1 MGKTLYLDCSSGI
14 SGDMTVAAL
23 LDLGVDESRLIEALG
38 TLPVSG
44 FDIVVSRVSKH
55 GLAACD
61 FDVRLD
67 AQHENHDHDMEYLYG
82 HLHGG
87 HEHAEDHGHVGH
99 IHEHHHDGHCHD
111 HEHAHAHGHRSLAE
125 ILGIIDASGLSA
137 RAKHAARSIFSKL
150 AEAEACAHGAT
161 PDTVL
166 LHEVGAVDSIVDI
179 CAVAVC
185 LDELDVEK
193 VIVTELAEGHGT
205 VRCAHGIMPIP
216 VPAVANLCAMAG
228 IALSPSAVEGE
239 LVTPTGAAIVAAL
252 RTSDKLPERYS
263 IERIGIG
270 AGKRDYEGCSGVLR
284 AMLIEP
290 IATPMPPAAENPAE
304 RAEVLKL
311 EADID
316 DVTGEALARTI
327 ELLMEAGAREAHTVP
342 IVMKKGRPAYQL
354 QVICDRAAME
364 GLMRIVYETTTTIG
378 MRFTSMEC
386 DRLEREAGYVGTPYG
401 PIAAK
406 RVVLPGG
413 RERVYPEYD
422 SVAETSSRED
432 APFQDVYRSA
442 QAAEFHAGLRN
453 G

>member
-23 LDLGVDESRLIEALG
+23 LDLGADEDRLVEALG
-38 TLPVSG
+38 TLPISG
-44 FDIVVSRVSKH
+44 FDIVVSRVSKR
-55 GLAACD
+55 GLDACD

-67 AQHENHDHDMEYLYG
+67 TEHENHDHDMEYLYG

-87 HEHAEDHGHVGH
+87 REHAEGHGHAGH
-99 IHEHHHDGHCHD
+99 VHECHHDDHCHG

-125 ILGIIDASGLSA
+125 IEAIIDASGLSA
-137 RAKHAARSIFSKL
+137 RAKHTARSIFSKL
-150 AEAEACAHGAT
+150 AEAEARAHGAA

-185 LDELDVEK
+185 LDELNVEK

-216 VPAVANLCAMAG
+216 VPAVANLCAMAD
-228 IALSPSAVEGE
+228 IALAPSAVEGE

-252 RTSDKLPERYS
+252 RTAGKLPARYR
-263 IERIGIG
+263 IDRIGVG
-270 AGKRDYEGCSGVLR
+270 AGKRAYEGCSGVLR
-284 AMLIEP
+284 TMLIDP
-290 IATPMPPAAENPAE
+290 VAAPMPPAPTNRAE

-327 ELLMEAGAREAHTVP
+327 EMLMEAGAREAHAVP

-378 MRFTSMEC
+378 MRFVSMEC
-386 DRLEREAGYVGTPYG
+386 DRLEREAGYVDTPYG
-401 PIAAK
+401 TVAAK

-413 RERVYPEYD
+413 ATRMYPEYD
-422 SVAETSSRED
+422 SVVEVSGCTGV
-432 APFQDVYRSA
+432 PFQDVFRAA
-442 QAAEFHAGLRN
+442 QGAEYHAGLPE
-453 G
+453 